1 MDSFYVSKMPFQL
14 LFRAFNLKSHVLLES
29 SVFAYIQRGLTK
41 HQLSYDSLV
50 CVPDTGKC

>member
-14 LFRAFNLKSHVLLES
+14 LFRAFNLKSRVLIES

-50 CVPDTGKC
+50 YVPDTGKC